1 MARKS
6 TKKSEEKKAK
16 EKKVK
21 EKQVEEETKETKVA
35 KEKSTKKSTKKNN
48 KVQLTFRPI
57 FSAATNFT
65 AYLQEKVTRVNNGNE
80 IIVDIPMI
88 EGLPGILTVK
98 AGEVITVTEEQ
109 LKQLVDLGFV
119 ESEDQVADRKAIE
132 KGLAPQHPER
142 LSYDIMATN
151 HDFNIKPRELEKIY
165 TDKLIVV
172 D

>member
-6 TKKSEEKKAK
+6 TKKSEEKA
-16 EKKVK
+16 
-21 EKQVEEETKETKVA
+21 ETKPKT
-35 KEKSTKKSTKKNN
+35 TKKAATKKTAA
-48 KVQLTFRPI
+48 KKEEKDIKLTFRPV

-65 AYLQEKVTRVNNGNE
+65 AYLQKKAQRVNNGNE
-80 IIVDIPMI
+80 VMVDVPII
-88 EGLPGILTVK
+88 EGLPGILTIK
-98 AGEVITVTEEQ
+98 AGEIITVTPEQ
-109 LKQLVDLGFV
+109 LKQLTELGFV

-142 LSYDIMATN
+142 LSYDIMATDR
-151 HDFNIKPRELEKIY
+151 DFNIKPRELEKIY

>member
-6 TKKSEEKKAK
+6 TKKSEEKT
-16 EKKVK
+16 E
-21 EKQVEEETKETKVA
+21 EKQATKTKTA
-35 KEKSTKKSTKKNN
+35 KKSSTKKSKNI
-48 KVQLTFRPI
+48 QLTFRPV

-65 AYLQEKVTRVNNGNE
+65 AYLQQKVTRVNNGNE
-80 IIVDIPMI
+80 TIVDVPII

-98 AGEVITVTEEQ
+98 AGEVIAVTEEQ
-109 LKQLVDLGFV
+109 LKQLTDLGFV

-151 HDFNIKPRELEKIY
+151 RDFNIKPRELEKIY

>member
-6 TKKSEEKKAK
+6 TKKSEEKTETKSKA
-16 EKKVK
+16 EKKAA
-21 EKQVEEETKETKVA
+21 EKKT
-35 KEKSTKKSTKKNN
+35 EKKTAAKKSTKTKKTNDDI
-48 KVQLTFRPI
+48 KLTFRPV

-65 AYLQEKVTRVNNGNE
+65 AYLQKKVKRVNNGNE
-80 IIVDIPMI
+80 IMIDAPII

-98 AGEVITVTEEQ
+98 AGEIITVTQEQ
-109 LKQLVDLGFV
+109 LDKLTELGFV
-119 ESEDQVADRKAIE
+119 ESDDQVADRKAIE

-151 HDFNIKPRELEKIY
+151 RDFNIKPRELEKIY
-165 TDKLIVV
+165 TDKLIIV

>member
-6 TKKSEEKKAK
+6 TKKSEEKTEEKKATK
-16 EKKVK
+16 EK
-21 EKQVEEETKETKVA
+21 TA
-35 KEKSTKKSTKKNN
+35 KKSSTKKSKNI
-48 KVQLTFRPI
+48 QLTFRPV

-65 AYLQEKVTRVNNGNE
+65 AYLQQKVTRVNNGNE
-80 IIVDIPMI
+80 MIVDIPMI

-109 LKQLVDLGFV
+109 LKQLTDLGFV
-119 ESEDQVADRKAIE
+119 ESEDQVADRRAIE

-151 HDFNIKPRELEKIY
+151 RDFNIKPRELEKIY

>member
-6 TKKSEEKKAK
+6 TKKSEEKEEV
-16 EKKVK
+16 EKKPK
-21 EKQVEEETKETKVA
+21 TTKKTTKKAETKKTEA
-35 KEKSTKKSTKKNN
+35 KRKDIK
-48 KVQLTFRPI
+48 LTFRPV

-65 AYLQEKVTRVNNGNE
+65 AYLQEKVQRVNNGNE
-80 IIVDIPMI
+80 IMVDVPLI

-98 AGEVITVTEEQ
+98 AGEIITVTPEQ
-109 LKQLVDLGFV
+109 HDKLVELGFV
-119 ESEDQVADRKAIE
+119 ESDEQVADRKAIE

-151 HDFNIKPRELEKIY
+151 RDFNIKPRELEKIY

>member
-6 TKKSEEKKAK
+6 TKKSEEKTETKSK
-16 EKKVK
+16 DEKK
-21 EKQVEEETKETKVA
+21 T
-35 KEKSTKKSTKKNN
+35 TKKSTETKKTKKATKTNI
-48 KVQLTFRPI
+48 KLTFRPV

-65 AYLQEKVTRVNNGNE
+65 AYLQHKVKRVSNGNE
-80 IIVDIPMI
+80 IMVDEPII

-98 AGEVITVTEEQ
+98 AGEIITVTQEQ
-109 LKQLVDLGFV
+109 LDKLVELGFV
-119 ESEDQVADRKAIE
+119 ESEEQVADRKAIE

-151 HDFNIKPRELEKIY
+151 RDFNIKPRELEKIY
-165 TDKLIVV
+165 TDKLIIV

>member
-6 TKKSEEKKAK
+6 TKKSEEKT
-16 EKKVK
+16 E
-21 EKQVEEETKETKVA
+21 EKQATKTKTV
-35 KEKSTKKSTKKNN
+35 KKSSTKKSKNI
-48 KVQLTFRPI
+48 QLTFRPV

-65 AYLQEKVTRVNNGNE
+65 AYLQQKVTRVNNGNE
-80 IIVDIPMI
+80 MIVDIPMI

-109 LKQLVDLGFV
+109 LKQLTDLGFV

-151 HDFNIKPRELEKIY
+151 RDFNIKPRELEKIY

>member
-6 TKKSEEKKAK
+6 TKKSEEKTE
-16 EKKVK
+16 EKKA
-21 EKQVEEETKETKVA
+21 TKTKT
-35 KEKSTKKSTKKNN
+35 TKKSKNIR
-48 KVQLTFRPI
+48 LTFRPV

-65 AYLQEKVTRVNNGNE
+65 AYLQQKVTRVNNGNE
-80 IIVDIPMI
+80 MIVDIPMI

-109 LKQLVDLGFV
+109 LKQLTDLGFV

-151 HDFNIKPRELEKIY
+151 RDFNIKPRELEKIY
-165 TDKLIVV
+165 TDKLIIV

>member
-6 TKKSEEKKAK
+6 TKKSEEKTE
-16 EKKVK
+16 EKKA
-21 EKQVEEETKETKVA
+21 TKTKTA
-35 KEKSTKKSTKKNN
+35 KKSSTKKSKNI
-48 KVQLTFRPI
+48 QLTFRPV

-65 AYLQEKVTRVNNGNE
+65 AYLQQKVTRVNNGNE
-80 IIVDIPMI
+80 MIVDVPMI

-109 LKQLVDLGFV
+109 LKQLTDLGFV
-119 ESEDQVADRKAIE
+119 ESEDQVADRRAIE

-151 HDFNIKPRELEKIY
+151 RDFNIKPRELEKIY

>member
-6 TKKSEEKKAK
+6 TKKSEEKEEV
-16 EKKVK
+16 EKKPK
-21 EKQVEEETKETKVA
+21 TTKKTTKKAETKKTEA
-35 KEKSTKKSTKKNN
+35 KRKDVK
-48 KVQLTFRPI
+48 LTFRPV

-65 AYLQEKVTRVNNGNE
+65 AYLQEKVQRVNNGNE
-80 IIVDIPMI
+80 IMVDVPLI

-98 AGEVITVTEEQ
+98 AGEIITVTPEQ
-109 LKQLVDLGFV
+109 HDKLVELGFV
-119 ESEDQVADRKAIE
+119 ESDEQVADRKAIE

-142 LSYDIMATN
+142 LSYDVMATN
-151 HDFNIKPRELEKIY
+151 RDFNVKPRELEKIY

>member
-6 TKKSEEKKAK
+6 TKKSEEKTETKSKA
-16 EKKVK
+16 EKKVA
-21 EKQVEEETKETKVA
+21 EKKT
-35 KEKSTKKSTKKNN
+35 EKKTTTKKSTKTKKTNDN
-48 KVQLTFRPI
+48 IKLTFRPV

-65 AYLQEKVTRVNNGNE
+65 AYLQEKVKRVNNGNE
-80 IIVDIPMI
+80 IMVDVPII

-98 AGEVITVTEEQ
+98 AGEIITVTQEQ
-109 LKQLVDLGFV
+109 LDRLIELGFV
-119 ESEDQVADRKAIE
+119 ESDDQVADRKAIE

-151 HDFNIKPRELEKIY
+151 RDFNIKPRELEKIY
-165 TDKLIVV
+165 TDKLIIV